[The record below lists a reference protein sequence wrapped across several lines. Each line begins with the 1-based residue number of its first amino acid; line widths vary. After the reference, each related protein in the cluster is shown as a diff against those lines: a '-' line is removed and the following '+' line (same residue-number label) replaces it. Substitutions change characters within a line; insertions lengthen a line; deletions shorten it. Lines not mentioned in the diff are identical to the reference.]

1 MAQQQSVCAVV
12 NTCEYCSETTGQ
24 LADTISKQL
33 GEGEAATG
41 APKDKSE
48 ASGNA
53 DAAWDA

>member
-1 MAQQQSVCAVV
+1 MSPAQAWLATSQAAK
-12 NTCEYCSETTGQ
+12 Q
-24 LADTISKQL
+24 LSKQL